1 MENVTGIIL
10 AGGKS
15 RRMGSDKGLMIIN
28 GKPMVQYIIDELE
41 SLDIPVIIVSNN
53 PQYEIFGFP
62 VFEDSIKNKG
72 PMAGI
77 YTGLLHSNTEKNVV
91 LSCDV
96 PKISAK
102 LIKQLVSRANN
113 SEVSILKHG
122 DTLHP
127 LIGIYR
133 RSALVDLKNHLD
145 NDRLKM
151 KQFCIDRGCC
161 LLEMSDD
168 NTEFDAE
175 GILNINTKEQ
185 LKQLQK

>member
-28 GKPMVQYIIDELE
+28 GKPMIQYIIDELE
-41 SLDIPVIIVSNN
+41 SLDIPVIIVSDN
-53 PQYEIFGFP
+53 PQYEIFGIP

-102 LIKQLVSRANN
+102 LIKQLVSSANN
-113 SEVSILKHG
+113 NEVSILKHG

-127 LIGIYR
+127 LIGMYK
-133 RSALVDLKNHLD
+133 RSLLKDVKTSLNKD
-145 NDRLKM
+145 QLKM
-151 KQFCIDRGCC
+151 KQFCIDMDCSV
-161 LLEMSDD
+161 LEIIDD
-168 NTEFDAE
+168 QFDAE
-175 GILNINTKEQ
+175 LILNINTKEELNQ
-185 LKQLQK
+185 LKK